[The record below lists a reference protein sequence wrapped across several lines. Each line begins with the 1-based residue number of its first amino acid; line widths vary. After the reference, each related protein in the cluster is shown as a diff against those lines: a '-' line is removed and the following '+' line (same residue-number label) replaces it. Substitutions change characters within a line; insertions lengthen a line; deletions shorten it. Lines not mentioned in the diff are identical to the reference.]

1 MKRIF
6 LNTLYFTR
14 RERNGAVAL
23 CFFVLVSLV
32 IPELQDRMDRN
43 ETTSFDLPG
52 AWPVAAALTAEQT
65 AEPFAFDPNTATEE
79 ELRQLGLTAKTVRSI
94 LNYRDKGGRFRK
106 PDDFG
111 KIYTLPRNDYD
122 RLLPFVRIASMRK
135 EPSAFP
141 VARPGNNFRRD
152 SWPDKPYTA
161 QYRRKAPQPID
172 INLADTAAWQS
183 LPGIGAWRA
192 VRIVGFRDRLGGF
205 VAPGQV
211 GETFGLPDSV
221 FQAILP
227 YLTGGGVLKQV
238 NVNTATMDELKAHPY
253 ISPKEAGKIAAWR
266 AQQGSFRSASE
277 LETIFAGNGKWGY
290 LQAYLAMDAQ

>member
-23 CFFVLVSLV
+23 CLFVLVSLA
-32 IPELQDRMDRN
+32 IPELQERMDRG
-43 ETTSFDLPG
+43 DVPPPALPG
-52 AWPVAAALTAEQT
+52 TWPVAAALTAAQT
-65 AEPFAFDPNTATEE
+65 EAPFPFDPNTATEE
-79 ELRQLGLTAKTVRSI
+79 ELRRLGLTVKTTRSI
-94 LNYRDKGGRFRK
+94 LNYRNKGGRFRK
-106 PDDFG
+106 PEDFG
-111 KIYTLPRNDYD
+111 KIYTLPQGDYE

-135 EPSAFP
+135 DPSAFP
-141 VARPGNNFRRD
+141 IARPGNNLRRD
-152 SWPDKPYTA
+152 SWPDNPYNA
-161 QYRRKAPQPID
+161 QYRRKSPQPID
-172 INLADTAAWQS
+172 INMADTTDWQS

-221 FQAILP
+221 FQNILP
-227 YLTGGGVLKQV
+227 YLTGGGVLKKV

-266 AQQGSFRSASE
+266 VQQGPFRSASE
-277 LETIFAGNGKWGY
+277 LESIFSGNGKWTY
-290 LQAYLAMDAQ
+290 LKAYLAIDAL